1 MESKGLGDSIDKITT
16 ATGIKKAVKYVFGDD
31 CGCDQRREN
40 LNKFFPYKVKECLTE
55 GEFMWCKGYFNT
67 YRSTI
72 TRDEQKKMLEIHNRV
87 FNEKKQASSCGSCV
101 KDLYNTVNKLYTEY
115 EKNSQE

>member
-1 MESKGLGDSIDKITT
+1 MKSKGLGDSIEKITT

-55 GEFMWCKGYFNT
+55 DEFMWCKGYFNT

-101 KDLYNTVNKLYTEY
+101 KDLYNTVNKLYIEY
-115 EKNSQE
+115 EKNSKE